1 MVNKSLAV
9 LACVGAMV
17 GASGCGGGL
26 GEVGNE
32 KMTVLDAAAAYE
44 ANRELIHSIR
54 GFYPGPFDGFFRV
67 PDRNP
72 AKQTTENK
80 AFIEKL
86 RQQFPVEY
94 IDFFPMGDTKRDE
107 IDVVLT
113 KYGANTNW
121 SLVSLVYVGVP
132 LPQPEEGSNMAVYD
146 TCDQRATEWLADNSG
161 PKRVEVF
168 CQLSEN
174 WYAYQRFE

>member
-1 MVNKSLAV
+1 MVNKSLSV
-9 LACVGAMV
+9 LVALSAMFS
-17 GASGCGGGL
+17 ASGCGGGL

-32 KMTVLDAAAAYE
+32 KLTVLDAAAAYE
-44 ANRELIHSIR
+44 ANQELIHSIR
-54 GFYPGPFDGFFRV
+54 GFYPGPFEEFFRV
-67 PDRNP
+67 PNRNP
-72 AKQTTENK
+72 SKQTRENK

-132 LPQPEEGSNMAVYD
+132 LPQPEEGSNMAVFD
-146 TCDQRATEWLADNSG
+146 ACDQRATAWLEENSG

-168 CQLSEN
+168 CQLSEK